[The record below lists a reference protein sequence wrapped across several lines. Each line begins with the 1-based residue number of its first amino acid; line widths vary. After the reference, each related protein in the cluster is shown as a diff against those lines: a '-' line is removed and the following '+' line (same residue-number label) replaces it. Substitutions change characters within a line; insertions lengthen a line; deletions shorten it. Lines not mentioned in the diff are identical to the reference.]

1 MCVKRGKGGAA
12 VCIIPSNDLEIH
24 SAIILDYSSEVIV
37 DDVSYG
43 AWVILQTADHCLM
56 MSTKM
61 TNDVRNQLQFSSGFI
76 GATPKW

>member
-1 MCVKRGKGGAA
+1 MQKGEKEGQPF
-12 VCIIPSNDLEIH
+12 VSSIRMIL
-24 SAIILDYSSEVIV
+24 SAIILDYYSEVIV

-56 MSTKM
+56 MLGM
-61 TNDVRNQLQFSSGFI
+61 TNDVRNQLHFSSGFI